1 MVSGLGIG
9 LRIMT
14 IGQTIKEFMMERKS
28 KIKSKRSVII
38 GKYFT
43 SVYRF
48 DDEGRFKSKKL
59 YSSEG
64 NFLTE
69 FEYTYDNEE
78 DNNGL
83 Y

>member
-1 MVSGLGIG
+1 MGLRLDIG
-9 LRIMT
+9 LEIVT
-14 IGQTIKEFMMERKS
+14 NGQIIEECMVERKS
-28 KIKSKRSVII
+28 KIKSKRSVIV

-48 DDEGRFKSKKL
+48 DDRGKFKSKKL
-59 YSSEG
+59 YSNDG
-64 NFLTE
+64 NFLKE
-69 FEYTYDNEE
+69 FDYTYDNGE